1 MTTCQLY
8 QYNSTECHL
17 KEGDEAFFAAS
28 FSTLLEPDKVA
39 WLNYHKTTDTDNI
52 SKLFESLQIER
63 FLLEDIQSDFS
74 RAKIEEF
81 DNYLFFKIKSVL
93 PQKNKPQLVEEK
105 LSFILGE
112 NYVVS
117 IQERSSDH
125 FPDIRNRLENNVG
138 KVRAKGADFLLFKLL
153 DAIVENYFETLENIV
168 KEVERLDQLILTQKM
183 ADSNLRTYLKMIEFQ
198 KRRLVQLRK
207 IVSPLK
213 EVGSQI
219 QHLKITIITK
229 ESRSYYS
236 KINESCTW
244 LLEEIDANKQIL
256 EGLTNLCY
264 SINDQKMNQ
273 IIKLLTL
280 VSTIFIP
287 LTFIVGVYGMNFRN
301 MPELEM
307 KNAYWVVWGIMILL
321 AIGMLYYFQR
331 KGWFRKDDG

>member
-1 MTTCQLY
+1 M
-8 QYNSTECHL
+8 
-17 KEGDEAFFAAS
+17 
-28 FSTLLEPDKVA
+28 
-39 WLNYHKTTDTDNI
+39 
-52 SKLFESLQIER
+52 
-63 FLLEDIQSDFS
+63 
-74 RAKIEEF
+74 
-81 DNYLFFKIKSVL
+81 
-93 PQKNKPQLVEEK
+93 EEK